1 MVGAYLFAS
10 PIYAPPMLAFLLC
23 LPIVMAGTILV
34 TIVSYELGLKE
45 SWI

>member
-1 MVGAYLFAS
+1 LPVFV
-10 PIYAPPMLAFLLC
+10 LC

-34 TIVSYELGLKE
+34 TAVSYELGLKE